1 MKSLKSKL
9 ILVIVS
15 LTVVASLVTGA
26 IGLIT
31 SINVSNDIIEEQSQ
45 TTLQGAAA
53 TLDLYL
59 QEQFG
64 TLSLNSSGALV
75 DDRGT
80 PIDGQHEYLDRFA
93 DSMSV
98 VATVF
103 AKQGNGFVRVLTNIK
118 DDSGNRAVGTALD
131 TSGEAHQAISSGQSF
146 FGAAQILGDDYE
158 VGYVPLTDSAGQTIG
173 ILFVGMPMASIHAIM
188 SAGTAKTISSMLLPA
203 ALILAIAIAIAVFVS
218 TSIVRPIKKVAVA
231 AEQIAEGQFN
241 VELDVKSKDEVGQ
254 LAESFRRTIDQ
265 LVNYQS
271 YIDEISEALHSV
283 SNGDLCVELKLA
295 YEGQFRKLKDYM
307 NALLQNLNATLQRIN
322 ESSQQVR
329 SGAEQV
335 SDGAQALSQGAT
347 EQASSVEELSA
358 SISETAAQIK
368 RNAQNALT
376 ARDQANAAGAEMNA
390 STEQMTKMLAAMQ
403 NISDKSAEISKIIKI
418 IDDIAFQTNIL
429 ALNAAVEAAR
439 AGAAGKGFAV
449 VADEVRN
456 LAGKS
461 ADAAKQTS
469 ALIEETI
476 QAVDSG
482 SKIAAQTSDSMG
494 KAAAGAAEAV
504 SLIDE
509 IAQASQ
515 EQAESIHQINQG
527 VEQISSVVQVNAA
540 TAEQSAAASEEL
552 TAQAVTMQEQI
563 ARFRLQGS
571 VANARPA
578 AAPAPAEQHTPAAP
592 AAAAPRST
600 GAAPALT
607 GGKY

>member
-26 IGLIT
+26 VGLIT

-45 TTLQGAAA
+45 TTLKGATAA
-53 TLDLYL
+53 LDLYL

-131 TSGEAHQAISSGQSF
+131 TSGEAHQAISNGQSF
-146 FGAAQILGDDYE
+146 FGLAQILGGDYE
-158 VGYVPLTDSAGQTIG
+158 VGYVPLTDGSGQTIG

-188 SAGTAKTISSMLLPA
+188 NAGTAKTISSMLLPA
-203 ALILAIAIAIAVFVS
+203 VLILAIAIAIAVFVS

-307 NALLQNLNATLQRIN
+307 NALLQNLNATLSRIN

-390 STEQMTKMLAAMQ
+390 STEEMTKMLAAMQ

-418 IDDIAFQTNIL
+418 IENIAFQTNIL
-429 ALNAAVEAAR
+429 ALN
-439 AGAAGKGFAV
+439 AAGKGFAV

-515 EQAESIHQINQG
+515 EQAESINQINQG

-552 TAQAVTMQEQI
+552 TAQSVTMQEQI
-563 ARFRLQGS
+563 ARFRLQGDK
-571 VANARPA
+571 ANARPA

-600 GAAPALT
+600 GAAPALA

>member
-15 LTVVASLVTGA
+15 LTVVAALMTGA
-26 IGLIT
+26 VGLIT

-53 TLDLYL
+53 VLDLYL

-75 DDRGT
+75 DDRGA
-80 PIDGQHEYLDRFA
+80 PIDGQHDYLDRFA

-103 AKQGNGFVRVLTNIK
+103 AKQGNSFVRVLTNIK
-118 DDSGNRAVGTALD
+118 DESGSRAVGTALD
-131 TSGEAHQAISSGQSF
+131 SSGEAHQAISNGQSF
-146 FGAAQILGDDYE
+146 FGAAQILGGDYE

-188 SAGTAKTISSMLLPA
+188 NAGTVKTISSMLLPA

-283 SNGDLCVELKLA
+283 SNGDLCVEPKLA

-476 QAVDSG
+476 QAVESG
-482 SKIAAQTSDSMG
+482 SKIAAQTADSMG

-515 EQAESIHQINQG
+515 EQAESINQINQG

-552 TAQAVTMQEQI
+552 TAQSVTMQEQI
-563 ARFRLQGS
+563 ARFRLQGDK
-571 VANARPA
+571 ANARPA

-592 AAAAPRST
+592 AAAAPRSSA
-600 GAAPALT
+600 AAPAAA
-607 GGKY
+607 GSKY

>member
-15 LTVVASLVTGA
+15 LTVVAALVTGA
-26 IGLIT
+26 VGLIT

-45 TTLQGAAA
+45 TTLQGATAA
-53 TLDLYL
+53 LDLYL

-118 DDSGNRAVGTALD
+118 DNSGNRAVGTALD
-131 TSGEAHQAISSGQSF
+131 SSGEAHQAISNGQSF
-146 FGAAQILGDDYE
+146 FGAAQILGGDYE

-188 SAGTAKTISSMLLPA
+188 NAGTVKTISSMLLPA

-254 LAESFRRTIDQ
+254 LAEAFRRTIDQ

-376 ARDQANAAGAEMNA
+376 ARDQANAAG
-390 STEQMTKMLAAMQ
+390 
-403 NISDKSAEISKIIKI
+403 
-418 IDDIAFQTNIL
+418 
-429 ALNAAVEAAR
+429 
-439 AGAAGKGFAV
+439 KGFAV

-476 QAVDSG
+476 QAVESG
-482 SKIAAQTSDSMG
+482 SKIAAQTSNSMG
-494 KAAAGAAEAV
+494 KAAESASQAV
-504 SLIDE
+504 TLINE

-515 EQAESIHQINQG
+515 EQAESINQINQG

-552 TAQAVTMQEQI
+552 TAQSVTMQEQI
-563 ARFRLQGS
+563 ARFRLQGDK
-571 VANARPA
+571 ANARPA

-592 AAAAPRST
+592 AAAAPRSSA
-600 GAAPALT
+600 AAPAAA

>member
-15 LTVVASLVTGA
+15 LTVVAALMTGA
-26 IGLIT
+26 VGLIT

-45 TTLQGAAA
+45 TTLQGAAGA
-53 TLDLYL
+53 LDLFL

-64 TLSLNSSGALV
+64 TLSLNAAGALV

-80 PIDGQHEYLDRFA
+80 PIDGQYEYLDRFA
-93 DSMSV
+93 DSMDV

-131 TSGEAHQAISSGQSF
+131 TSGEAHQAISNGQSF
-146 FGAAQILGDDYE
+146 FGSAQILGDDYD
-158 VGYVPLTDSAGQTIG
+158 VGYIPLTDSSGQTIG
-173 ILFVGMPMASIHAIM
+173 ILFVGMPMTSIHAIM
-188 SAGTAKTISSMLLPA
+188 NAGAVKTITSMLLPA
-203 ALILAIAIAIAVFVS
+203 VLILAIAVAIAVFVS
-218 TSIVRPIKKVAVA
+218 TSIVRPIKKAVVA

-295 YEGQFRKLKDYM
+295 YEGQFQKLKDYM

-390 STEQMTKMLAAMQ
+390 STEQMNKMLSAMQ

-476 QAVDSG
+476 QAVESG
-482 SKIAAQTSDSMG
+482 SKIAEQTSDSMG

-515 EQAESIHQINQG
+515 EQAESINQINQG

-552 TAQAVTMQEQI
+552 TAQSVAMHEQI
-563 ARFRLQGS
+563 ARFRLQGDE
-571 VANARPA
+571 APAHPA

-600 GAAPALT
+600 GAAPTLA

>member
-15 LTVVASLVTGA
+15 LTVVAALATGA
-26 IGLIT
+26 VGLIT

-53 TLDLYL
+53 ALDLYL

-75 DDRGT
+75 DDRGA
-80 PIDGQHEYLDRFA
+80 PIDGQHDYLDRFA

-118 DDSGNRAVGTALD
+118 DESGSRAVGTALD
-131 TSGEAHQAISSGQSF
+131 SSGEAHQAISSGQSF
-146 FGAAQILGDDYE
+146 FGAAQILGGDYE

-188 SAGTAKTISSMLLPA
+188 NAGTVKTISSMLLPA

-254 LAESFRRTIDQ
+254 LAEAFRRTIDQ

-376 ARDQANAAGAEMNA
+376 ARDQANAAGAELNA
-390 STEQMTKMLAAMQ
+390 STEQMTKMLSAMQ

-476 QAVDSG
+476 QAVESG

-515 EQAESIHQINQG
+515 EQAESINQINQG

-552 TAQAVTMQEQI
+552 TAQSVTMQEQI
-563 ARFRLQGS
+563 ARFRLQGDK
-571 VANARPA
+571 ANARPA
-578 AAPAPAEQHTPAAP
+578 AAPVPAEQHAPAAP

-600 GAAPALT
+600 GAAPALA